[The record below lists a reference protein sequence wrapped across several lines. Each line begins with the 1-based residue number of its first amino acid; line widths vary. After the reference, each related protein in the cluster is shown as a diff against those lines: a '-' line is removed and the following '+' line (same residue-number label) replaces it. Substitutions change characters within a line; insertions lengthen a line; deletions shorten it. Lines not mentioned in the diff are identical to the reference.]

1 MRVSQILHKM
11 GKDEAVEIF
20 DSTKPFDNAVLY
32 SGPARGVHRD
42 SPLLGRGVSM
52 IMAYKD
58 VIVLDVGFE
67 ERRAK
72 CITKK
77 K

>member
-11 GKDEAVEIF
+11 DKDEAVVIF

-52 IMAYKD
+52 IMADRD

-67 ERRAK
+67 ERRGK
-72 CITKK
+72 
-77 K
+77 